1 MRLTPL
7 RLTAAG
13 LAVAAAAAVA
23 ALWPQGGD
31 GLVIYSA
38 MGPPGAMI
46 PAFEAETGLHVTYV
60 NMGGGPL
67 QARIYAEG
75 ARPRWTV
82 AWLVGDAA
90 MAALDRAGLLARH
103 APDGPD
109 PPDADWPDADWTAE
123 ARPLLPPD
131 GAYLPT
137 GLILAGVF
145 VTRRTT
151 PAPSAAWS
159 ALPQVSGGVGLVSPV
174 ASGTAFPVLSA
185 TMEAAGG
192 LEAGHALLRALRGR
206 GLGVFAANPAL
217 VAQLRSGDV
226 ALGVLPSEAAYA
238 LAERDPGFRVTVP
251 RPAGLVPAVIGV
263 SARASPAARAA
274 AGRFIRFL
282 LTPEGQRLVRQST
295 AEGFAW
301 PPVADA
307 PVPPGLPSLADLALV
322 HPDAEAWGARQGEEI
337 GWFRREIAP

>member
-1 MRLTPL
+1 MRLTGL
-7 RLTAAG
+7 RLAAAA

-23 ALWPQGGD
+23 ALWPADRSD

-46 PAFEAETGLHVTYV
+46 PAFEAETGVPVTYI

-82 AWLVGDAA
+82 AWFVGDAA

-103 APDGPD
+103 PPDGQ
-109 PPDADWPDADWTAE
+109 DADWPDADWTPE
-123 ARPLLPPD
+123 ARALLPRN

-145 VTRRTT
+145 VTRRTARAP
-151 PAPSAAWS
+151 PADWA
-159 ALPQVSGGVGLVSPV
+159 ALPQVAGGVGLVSPV
-174 ASGTAFPVLSA
+174 ASGTAYPVLSA
-185 TMEAAGG
+185 MIEAAGG
-192 LEAGHALLRALRGR
+192 IDAGHDLLRALRDH
-206 GLGVFAANPAL
+206 GLGVFAANPL
-217 VAQLRSGDV
+217 LIAQVRSGDV

-251 RPAGLVPAVIGV
+251 HPAGLMPAVIGV

-274 AGRFIRFL
+274 AARFIRFL
-282 LTPEGQRLVRQST
+282 LTPAGQRLVRQST

-301 PPVADA
+301 PPVANA
-307 PVPPGLPSLADLALV
+307 PVPPSLPRLADLALV
-322 HPDAEAWGARQGEEI
+322 HPDADAWGARQGEEI

>member
-1 MRLTPL
+1 MRFTRL
-7 RLTAAG
+7 RLVAAG
-13 LAVAAAAAVA
+13 LAVAAVAAVA
-23 ALWPQGGD
+23 ALWPSGGD

-46 PAFEAETGLHVTYV
+46 PAFEAETGLRVTYV

-75 ARPRWTV
+75 DRPRWTV
-82 AWLVGDAA
+82 AWFVGDAA

-103 APDGPD
+103 PPDSTD
-109 PPDADWPDADWTAE
+109 PSDADWPDADWTSE
-123 ARPLLPPD
+123 ARALLPPG

-145 VTRRTT
+145 VTRRTAE
-151 PAPSAAWS
+151 APSPAWS
-159 ALPQVSGGVGLVSPV
+159 ALPRAAGGVGLVSPV
-174 ASGTAFPVLSA
+174 ASGTAYPVLSA
-185 TMEAAGG
+185 MLEAAGG
-192 LEAGHALLRALRGR
+192 IDAGHALLRALRDR
-206 GLGVFAANPAL
+206 GLGVFAANPL
-217 VAQLRSGDV
+217 LIAQIRSGDV

-251 RPAGLVPAVIGV
+251 QPAGLVPAVIGV
-263 SARASPAARAA
+263 SVRASPAARAA

-282 LTPEGQRLVRQST
+282 LTPEGQRLVRRST

-301 PPVADA
+301 PPIADA
-307 PVPPGLPSLADLALV
+307 PVPPGLPRLADLALV
-322 HPDAEAWGARQGEEI
+322 HPDAAAWGARQGEEI

>member
-1 MRLTPL
+1 MRPTPL
-7 RLTAAG
+7 RLAAAG
-13 LAVAAAAAVA
+13 LAMAAAAAIA
-23 ALWPQGGD
+23 ALWPSGGD

-46 PAFEAETGLHVTYV
+46 PAFEAETGLHVAYH

-75 ARPRWTV
+75 GRPRWTV
-82 AWLVGDAA
+82 AWFVGDAA

-103 APDGPD
+103 PPDG
-109 PPDADWPDADWTAE
+109 PDADWPEADWTAE
-123 ARPLLPPD
+123 ARALLPTD

-145 VTRRTT
+145 VTRQTA
-151 PAPSAAWS
+151 PAPSLTWS
-159 ALPQVSGGVGLVSPV
+159 ALPQVAGGVGLVSPV

-185 TMEAAGG
+185 MIDAAGG
-192 LEAGHALLRALRGR
+192 LQAGHDLLRALRDQ
-206 GLGVFAANPAL
+206 GLGVFAANPL
-217 VAQLRSGDV
+217 LIAQLRSGDV

-282 LTPEGQRLVRQST
+282 LTPEGRRLVRQST

-301 PPVADA
+301 PPVAGA
-307 PVPPGLPSLADLALV
+307 PVPPGLPPLADLALV
-322 HPDAEAWGARQGEEI
+322 HPDADAWGARQGEEI
-337 GWFRREIAP
+337 GWFRREVAP